1 MYFLDLIY
9 IKNKFLSKK
18 LSRNHCSTY
27 LKTLSVNLM
36 IAHFFFALTASE
48 MGLSPTILA
57 LIVVSSIVFIV
68 GFAKSSRENEYKKL
82 MDSFIERKDESD

>member
-1 MYFLDLIY
+1 
-9 IKNKFLSKK
+9 
-18 LSRNHCSTY
+18 
-27 LKTLSVNLM
+27 M

-48 MGLSPTILA
+48 MGISPTILI

-82 MDSFIERKDESD
+82 MDSFIERKDESE

>member
-1 MYFLDLIY
+1 
-9 IKNKFLSKK
+9 
-18 LSRNHCSTY
+18 
-27 LKTLSVNLM
+27 M
-36 IAHFFFALTASE
+36 ITHLFFALTASE

-82 MDSFIERKDESD
+82 MDSFIEKKEESD

>member
-1 MYFLDLIY
+1 
-9 IKNKFLSKK
+9 
-18 LSRNHCSTY
+18 
-27 LKTLSVNLM
+27 M
-36 IAHFFFALTASE
+36 ITHLFFALTASE

-82 MDSFIERKDESD
+82 MDSFIDRKEESD

>member
-1 MYFLDLIY
+1 MLTH
-9 IKNKFLSKK
+9 LS
-18 LSRNHCSTY
+18 
-27 LKTLSVNLM
+27 
-36 IAHFFFALTASE
+36 FALTASE

-82 MDSFIERKDESD
+82 MDSFIERKKESD

>member
-1 MYFLDLIY
+1 
-9 IKNKFLSKK
+9 
-18 LSRNHCSTY
+18 
-27 LKTLSVNLM
+27 M
-36 IAHFFFALTASE
+36 ITHLFFALTASE

-82 MDSFIERKDESD
+82 MDSFIERKEGSD

>member
-1 MYFLDLIY
+1 MLTHL
-9 IKNKFLSKK
+9 
-18 LSRNHCSTY
+18 
-27 LKTLSVNLM
+27 
-36 IAHFFFALTASE
+36 FFALSASE

>member
-1 MYFLDLIY
+1 MLTH
-9 IKNKFLSKK
+9 LS
-18 LSRNHCSTY
+18 
-27 LKTLSVNLM
+27 
-36 IAHFFFALTASE
+36 FALTACE

-82 MDSFIERKDESD
+82 MDSFIERKEESD

>member
-1 MYFLDLIY
+1 
-9 IKNKFLSKK
+9 
-18 LSRNHCSTY
+18 
-27 LKTLSVNLM
+27 M
-36 IAHFFFALTASE
+36 ITHLFFALTASE

-82 MDSFIERKDESD
+82 MDSFIERKKESD